1 MAADKK
7 KSYIVTAADIG
18 RFLIIISL
26 GALSILTFMVAG
38 TIVILMAVETNGCD
52 CFKYHPVGLV
62 VLGLLGLLFLIDIII
77 ESVDA
82 PTVIQTWYNESSK
95 NKQAVILL
103 IISLI
108 AIWMVT

>member
-7 KSYIVTAADIG
+7 KKYIVTAADIG
-18 RFLIIISL
+18 RFIIIICL
-26 GALSILTFMVAG
+26 GVLSVLTFMVAA

-62 VLGLLGLLFLIDIII
+62 VLGILGLLFLIDIVI

-82 PTVIQTWYNESSK
+82 PTVIQTWYNESAK
-95 NKQAVILL
+95 NKQSVLLL

-108 AIWMVT
+108 AVWLVT